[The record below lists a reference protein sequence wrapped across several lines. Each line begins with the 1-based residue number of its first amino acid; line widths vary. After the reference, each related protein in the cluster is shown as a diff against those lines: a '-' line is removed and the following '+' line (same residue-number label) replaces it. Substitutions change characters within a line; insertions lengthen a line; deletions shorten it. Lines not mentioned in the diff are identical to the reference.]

1 MKIFLILVICIS
13 IFYLGVCFSKY
24 YKKKLVFF
32 NNLLNFCEI
41 LESQIQFKKITINQ
55 IIVENLNSFDFEFKQ
70 FLNEYYLKN
79 NYNYSCMFLNSNEN
93 LIVKKFFKSLGKFDV
108 KGEINNLKNQQNLL
122 KIKQAEINDKNNKI
136 GVLGTK
142 LGSLCAILVFI
153 ILI

>member
-1 MKIFLILVICIS
+1 
-13 IFYLGVCFSKY
+13 
-24 YKKKLVFF
+24 
-32 NNLLNFCEI
+32 
-41 LESQIQFKKITINQ
+41 
-55 IIVENLNSFDFEFKQ
+55 
-70 FLNEYYLKN
+70 
-79 NYNYSCMFLNSNEN
+79 MFLNSNEN

-122 KIKQAEINDKNNKI
+122 KIKQAEIIDKNNKI